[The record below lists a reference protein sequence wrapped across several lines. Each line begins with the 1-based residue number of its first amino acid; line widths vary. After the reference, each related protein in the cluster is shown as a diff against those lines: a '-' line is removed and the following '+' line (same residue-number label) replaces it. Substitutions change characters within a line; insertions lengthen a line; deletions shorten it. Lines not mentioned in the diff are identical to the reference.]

1 MTSIAR
7 GRDRDRGIK
16 EFADFL
22 MDEMVFGRFINRR
35 NKMNYQSLYARC
47 QMEFWMIQKQRQKKI
62 KYKLQSQVTT

>member
-1 MTSIAR
+1 MTSI

-35 NKMNYQSLYARC
+35 NKMNYQSLYVRC
-47 QMEFWMIQKQRQKKI
+47 QMEFWMIQKQRQK
-62 KYKLQSQVTT
+62 